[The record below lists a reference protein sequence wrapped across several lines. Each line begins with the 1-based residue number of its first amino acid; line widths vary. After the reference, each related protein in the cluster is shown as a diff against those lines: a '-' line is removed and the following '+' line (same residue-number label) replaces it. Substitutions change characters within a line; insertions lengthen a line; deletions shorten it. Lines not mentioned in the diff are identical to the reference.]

1 MRHVYKYYRHV
12 IWGHGE
18 NLSENRTQIL
28 SFRQYLAKSPILPDP
43 NTPAEVYGRYK
54 KRGQGHLSKQ
64 KAGSSRTERKKERL
78 VNRPNKFGVCF
89 ILFLCFVSF
98 LKAIMRLVYTRLFL
112 FYLFIYLFYFILFY
126 FFFFITITSRISNYT
141 FDRIVLRNSIDD
153 RFETTSVHKRD
164 ETCKDETVLSYVEYP

>member
-1 MRHVYKYYRHV
+1 MYATTYVLRRASPPRLCITDYGFEITSMRHVYKYYRHV

-126 FFFFITITSRISNYT
+126 FIWR
-141 FDRIVLRNSIDD
+141 RR
-153 RFETTSVHKRD
+153 
-164 ETCKDETVLSYVEYP
+164 